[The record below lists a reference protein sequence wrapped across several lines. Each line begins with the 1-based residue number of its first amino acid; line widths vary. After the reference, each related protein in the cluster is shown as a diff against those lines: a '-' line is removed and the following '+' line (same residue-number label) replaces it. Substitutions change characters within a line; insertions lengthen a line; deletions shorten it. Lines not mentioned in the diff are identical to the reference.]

1 MYLEDAHCRVLDWA
15 SVPAVE
21 PELWVGSSV
30 YRGRAH
36 LLNFSLALPPRS
48 QSFVADFMAS
58 SPGMWAPRTTMLLL
72 SVLTSPKVRQAAGV
86 VVDVGANLGYFSQL
100 SLSLGYEVVAFEPQA
115 RALPYLAATAARNGN
130 GPRFHLFPCAVGSVV
145 GEVEMGGGDGKWETA
160 TLVQARALE
169 AAAGG
174 AAAAAQGASTAASVP
189 MTRLSDILRPG
200 VPIALLKINVER
212 YERGVLAG
220 LPPGQ
225 LRDVRNV
232 LVEAGD
238 TETRAYMR
246 KLMEGEGFFCRQI
259 AEVYALNENGV
270 DKGNFLE
277 TRHERS
283 ELIQITAQFLVDCK
297 DNGPDFYFFTKQD
310 FPWSCSTVGCG

>member
-1 MYLEDAHCRVLDWA
+1 MSRRSVLLCCALLLTALVAQRLRAFAGLGAGAPPGGGASFLSAFMQSLRAPPLMYLEDAHCRVLDWA

-174 AAAAAQGASTAASVP
+174 GSSGGAGGIHRSQRAHDAP
-189 MTRLSDILRPG
+189 
-200 VPIALLKINVER
+200 
-212 YERGVLAG
+212 
-220 LPPGQ
+220 
-225 LRDVRNV
+225 VRHF
-232 LVEAGD
+232 EAG
-238 TETRAYMR
+238 RAH
-246 KLMEGEGFFCRQI
+246 CA
-259 AEVYALNENGV
+259 AENQ
-270 DKGNFLE
+270 
-277 TRHERS
+277 R
-283 ELIQITAQFLVDCK
+283 
-297 DNGPDFYFFTKQD
+297 
-310 FPWSCSTVGCG
+310 